1 MSVSLQ
7 CCENKPVYEV
17 EYEIG
22 TTYLV
27 CNDCLEKPHFQ
38 RGIKNKKEIGCA
50 GKPRQSQTKTDKLT
64 GDSVCC

>member
-1 MSVSLQ
+1 MSISLQ

-27 CNDCLEKPHFQ
+27 CNDCLEKLHFQ
-38 RGIKNKKEIGCA
+38 RGIKNKKEIQCITELSE
-50 GKPRQSQTKTDKLT
+50 PQTETDKLT